1 MKIRENILALLPYMT
16 ARDEYSGEIGCYLD
30 ANENPFES
38 GYNRYPDPRQKAV
51 KERMAELKGVTPNKI
66 FVGNGSDEAIDLI
79 LRVFCRPAIDNVV
92 SISPSYG
99 MYRVAAEI
107 NDLKVIEVPLDE
119 NFDLNADQ
127 LLAAT
132 NENSA
137 VIVLCSPN
145 NPTGNSLNKSEIEK
159 VLTSFDGIVVIDE
172 AYIDFAKEDGF
183 LSTLDQYPNLII
195 LYTLSKAWGLA
206 ALRIGFAFASP
217 TIVEYM
223 NRVKYPYN
231 IGSDTQKI
239 VLKELNSD
247 RMKRE
252 LEQMIG
258 ERERVVKELMK
269 CSIVKKVWPS
279 DANFILIKVENPQQI
294 YRLLVEKRVI
304 VRERGRQAGGLRV
317 TIGRREENDQLL
329 SILRTL

>member
-1 MKIRENILALLPYMT
+1 MKIRENILALSPYMT

-38 GYNRYPDPRQKAV
+38 DHNRYPDPRQKAI
-51 KERMAELKGVTPNKI
+51 KERMAELKGITPNKI

-79 LRVFCRPAIDNVV
+79 LRMFCRPTIDNVV

-107 NDLKVIEVPLDE
+107 NDLKVIEVPLNE

-132 NENSA
+132 DENSA
-137 VIVLCSPN
+137 VVFLCSPN

-159 VLTSFDGIVVIDE
+159 VLTRFDGVVVIDE

-183 LSTLDQYPNLII
+183 LSTLDQYPNLIL

-206 ALRIGFAFASP
+206 ALRIGFAFASS

-231 IGSDTQKI
+231 IGGDTQII

-252 LEQMIG
+252 VEQVIN
-258 ERERVVKELMK
+258 ERKRVAKELAE
-269 CSIVKKVWPS
+269 CRIVEKVWPS

-294 YRLLVEKRVI
+294 YQLLVEKQVI

>member
-1 MKIRENILALLPYMT
+1 MKIRENILALSPYMT

-30 ANENPFES
+30 ANENPFNS
-38 GYNRYPDPRQKAV
+38 GYNRYPDPHQKAI
-51 KERMAELKGVTPNKI
+51 KERMSELKGITTNKI

-79 LRVFCRPAIDNVV
+79 MRVFCRPSIDNIV

-119 NFDLNADQ
+119 NFELNADQ

-132 NENSA
+132 NEKSA
-137 VIVLCSPN
+137 VIFLCSPN
-145 NPTGNSLNKSEIEK
+145 NPTGNCLNKKEIEK
-159 VLTSFDGIVVIDE
+159 ILTRFDGMVVIDE
-172 AYIDFAKEDGF
+172 AYIDFAKEEGF
-183 LSTLDQYPNLII
+183 LSSLDNYPNLII

-231 IGSDTQKI
+231 IGSDTQEI
-239 VLKELNSD
+239 VLKELNND
-247 RMKRE
+247 RMKNE
-252 LEQMIG
+252 VAQIIS
-258 ERERVVKELMK
+258 ERERIARALSE
-269 CSIVKKVWPS
+269 CPIVKKVYPS
-279 DANFILIKVENPQQI
+279 DANFILIKIDDPQKI
-294 YRLLVEKRVI
+294 YNLLVENKII
-304 VRERGRQAGGLRV
+304 VRDRSRQAGGLRI
-317 TIGRREENDQLL
+317 TIGRREENDQLV

>member
-1 MKIRENILALLPYMT
+1 MKIRENILALSPYMT

-30 ANENPFES
+30 ANENPFNS
-38 GYNRYPDPRQKAV
+38 GYNRYPDPHQKAI
-51 KERMAELKGVTPNKI
+51 KERMSELKGITTNKI

-79 LRVFCRPAIDNVV
+79 MRVFCRPSIDNIV

-119 NFDLNADQ
+119 NFQLNADQ

-132 NENSA
+132 NEKSA
-137 VIVLCSPN
+137 VIFLCSPN
-145 NPTGNSLNKSEIEK
+145 NPTGNCLNKKEIEK
-159 VLTSFDGIVVIDE
+159 ILTRFDGIVVIDE
-172 AYIDFAKEDGF
+172 AYIDFAKEEGF
-183 LSTLDQYPNLII
+183 LSSLDNYPNLII

-231 IGSDTQKI
+231 IGSDTQEI
-239 VLKELNSD
+239 VLKELNND
-247 RMKRE
+247 RMKNE
-252 LEQMIG
+252 VAQIIS
-258 ERERVVKELMK
+258 ERERIARALSEYT
-269 CSIVKKVWPS
+269 IVKKVYPS
-279 DANFILIKVENPQQI
+279 DANFILIKIDDPQKI
-294 YRLLVEKRVI
+294 YNLLVENKII
-304 VRERGRQAGGLRV
+304 VRDRSRQAGGLRI
-317 TIGRREENDQLL
+317 TIGRREENDQLV